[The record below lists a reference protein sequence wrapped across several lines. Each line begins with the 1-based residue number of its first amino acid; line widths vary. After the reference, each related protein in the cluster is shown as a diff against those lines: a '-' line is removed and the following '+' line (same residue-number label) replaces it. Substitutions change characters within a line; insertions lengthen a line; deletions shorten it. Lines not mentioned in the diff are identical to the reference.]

1 MKDNVRKKV
10 QFSKNDTLAIKG
22 LAILAMIQHHNFL
35 SLERFEGYD
44 VSFFPFSQSKVII
57 LSNFLKICVGMY
69 VFLSGY
75 GLAFS
80 VRKYSSDNTLNGVQ
94 YKDYLYRR
102 LFKLMM
108 GYWVIYAIFFIVSWI
123 AVSRPM
129 TIYFTDD
136 IFSGIYSMFIDM
148 TGLAYI
154 FNTPTLNGTWWYM
167 SLAIFIIAVVPFI
180 AKLSKKYGAGLTI
193 LLCIF
198 VPRIVSFGVQLTGEV
213 SFNISR
219 WFFAVV
225 LGVVCAQYD
234 VFAKA
239 KSFTITKNKYL
250 SKLIK
255 FIKFIIYTALLVF
268 LVYSRIYLHKNG
280 FSKSAYEL
288 TDNFIP
294 VFVVYYC
301 YEFLT
306 DIPVLRQVLMFLGKH
321 SMNIFLL
328 HTFIRQH
335 LLKDFVYSFHHFAL
349 ITLAVLIVSL
359 AISVVIELLKKYTG
373 FNKLV
378 DLVDKKIAHRLS
390 ERTV

>member
-1 MKDNVRKKV
+1 
-10 QFSKNDTLAIKG
+10 
-22 LAILAMIQHHNFL
+22 
-35 SLERFEGYD
+35 
-44 VSFFPFSQSKVII
+44 
-57 LSNFLKICVGMY
+57 
-69 VFLSGY
+69 
-75 GLAFS
+75 
-80 VRKYSSDNTLNGVQ
+80 
-94 YKDYLYRR
+94 
-102 LFKLMM
+102 M
-108 GYWVIYAIFFIVSWI
+108 GYWVIYVIFFIVSLI

-129 TIYFTDD
+129 TIYFSDD
-136 IFSGIYSMFIDM
+136 IFSGIYSIFIDI

-180 AKLSKKYGAGLTI
+180 SWLSKKYGAGI
-193 LLCIF
+193 AMLLCIF
-198 VPRIVSFGVQLTGEV
+198 VPRIITFGVQLTGEV
-213 SFNISR
+213 SFSISR

-225 LGVVCAQYD
+225 LGVICAQYD
-234 VFAKA
+234 ILARA

-255 FIKFIIYTALLVF
+255 FILYTALLLF
-268 LVYSRIYLHKNG
+268 LVYSRIYMHKSG
-280 FSKSAYEL
+280 YSKSAYEL
-288 TDNFIP
+288 TDNIIP

-328 HTFIRQH
+328 HTFIRQY
-335 LLKDFVYSFHHFAL
+335 LLKEFVYSFHHFAL
-349 ITLAVLIVSL
+349 ITLAVLILSL

>member
-1 MKDNVRKKV
+1 MSDNAKKKV
-10 QFSKNDTLAIKG
+10 QFNKNDTLAIKG

-35 SLERFEGYD
+35 SVDRFEGFN

-80 VRKYSSDNTLNGVQ
+80 VKKYSSDNTLNGTQ

-102 LFKLMM
+102 LFKLLM
-108 GYWVIYAIFFIVSWI
+108 GYWVIYVIFFIVSLI

-129 TIYFTDD
+129 TIYFSDD
-136 IFSGIYSMFIDM
+136 IFSGIYSIFIDI

-180 AKLSKKYGAGLTI
+180 SWLSKKYGAGI
-193 LLCIF
+193 AMLLCIF
-198 VPRIVSFGVQLTGEV
+198 VPRIITFGVQLTGEV
-213 SFNISR
+213 SFSISR

-225 LGVVCAQYD
+225 LGVICAQYD
-234 VFAKA
+234 ILARA

-255 FIKFIIYTALLVF
+255 FILYTALLLF
-268 LVYSRIYLHKNG
+268 LVYSRIYMHKSG
-280 FSKSAYEL
+280 YSKSAYEL
-288 TDNFIP
+288 TDNIIP

-328 HTFIRQH
+328 HTFIRQY
-335 LLKDFVYSFHHFAL
+335 LLKEFVYSFHHFAL
-349 ITLAVLIVSL
+349 ITLAVLILSL